1 MTIQK
6 KIDLQGADAM
16 KVGFI
21 GLGNVGGKL
30 AGSLLRNGFD
40 TTVRDLDK
48 AAAQKFLDAGAG
60 WADSPREL
68 AEQCDLVITCLPSPK
83 ICAAVMDEPDGVL
96 AGLGEGKIWAEMSTT
111 DVEEVKRL
119 AALVEAKGAA
129 AIECPVSGGCHRA
142 ATGNISIFAG
152 CDRSTF
158 DRMLPLLTTLGRRVL
173 HTGPIGTASML
184 KVMTNYLAT
193 ANLITMGEALVT
205 MKAAGMDLATTYE
218 AIAISSGT
226 SFVAET
232 EGQVTLNGSRDISF
246 TMDLVSKDIGLFQD
260 IAERHQVPLE
270 MSPLMVDIF
279 KDGEARYGP
288 RELSPNIIRRLEDA
302 MGFQVLADGF
312 PAEMTDDEPEEPG
325 YEVVPRGRVL

>member
-1 MTIQK
+1 
-6 KIDLQGADAM
+6 M

-48 AAAQKFLDAGAG
+48 DVAQRFLDQGAH
-60 WADSPREL
+60 WADSPKEM
-68 AEQCDLVITCLPSPK
+68 AEKCDLVITCLPSPK
-83 ICAAVMDEPDGVL
+83 ACAAVMEAEDGIL
-96 AGLGEGKIWAEMSTT
+96 AGMSDGKIWAEMSTT

-119 AALVEAKGAA
+119 AVLVEAKGGS

-152 CDRSTF
+152 CDRATF
-158 DRMLPLLTTLGRRVL
+158 ERMLPLLTTLGRRVL
-173 HTGPIGTASML
+173 HTGPLGSASML

-193 ANLITMGEALVT
+193 ANLITVCEAMTT
-205 MKAAGMDLATTYE
+205 MKAAGMDMATTYE

-232 EGQVTLNGSRDISF
+232 EGQVILNGSRDISF
-246 TMDLVSKDIGLFQD
+246 TMDLVSKDIGLFQE
-260 IAERHQVPLE
+260 IAERHNVPLE
-270 MSPLMVDIF
+270 ISPLMVDIF

-288 RELSPNIIRRLEDA
+288 RELSPNIIKRLEDA
-302 MGFQVLADGF
+302 MGFEVLADGF
-312 PAEMTDDEPEEPG
+312 PEEMLDDEPEEPG
-325 YEVVPRGRVL
+325 YEVVPRGHA